1 MKQGGHMGS
10 VRSAR
15 RQGSPYPK
23 AELGP
28 RIIARLLDLA
38 VAGLFAWM
46 GLPGLL
52 VALAYL
58 LFADALPHGQSPG
71 KRLMG
76 LRVVHIPS
84 RRPAGPVQAMV
95 RNLPIAACFALHPVL
110 AGLLAIPVLGFELYM
125 LYTDPLGIRIG
136 DIFSDTQVIDAKVP
150 LEAMQPTDLLVRP
163 PPAAAHSLDNADM
176 GEPA

>member
-1 MKQGGHMGS
+1 MQERKQEGD
-10 VRSAR
+10 RSAR
-15 RQGSPYPK
+15 RSGSPYPK
-23 AELGP
+23 AELAP
-28 RIIARLLDLA
+28 RIIARLLDMA

-46 GLPGLL
+46 GLPGLI

-71 KRLMG
+71 KRMLG
-76 LRVVHIPS
+76 LRVVHVPT
-84 RRPAGPVQAMV
+84 RRPATLVHSVV

-125 LYTDPLGIRIG
+125 LLSDPLGIRIG

-150 LEAMQPTDLLVRP
+150 LEAMQPTELIVRP
-163 PPAAAHSLDNADM
+163 PATAHSLDNADM